1 MRNRDKVSAF
11 PSTLA
16 PQGAKREQVP
26 GPNKGGIC
34 KGSLPVAVAL
44 REGPASSRGL
54 YREEAWR

>member
-1 MRNRDKVSAF
+1 MSAF

-34 KGSLPVAVAL
+34 KGSLPGAVAL
-44 REGPASSRGL
+44 REGQPAQEDSTGRKPGDKSL
-54 YREEAWR
+54 L